1 MPIRLPALLP
11 TAVMM
16 AQASLVAGV
25 AASWAV
31 PAMMLG
37 AAWAIAAPALP
48 RG

>member
-1 MPIRLPALLP
+1 MHMRIPALLP

-31 PAMMLG
+31 PAMMFG
-37 AAWAIAAPALP
+37 VAWAMAAPALP